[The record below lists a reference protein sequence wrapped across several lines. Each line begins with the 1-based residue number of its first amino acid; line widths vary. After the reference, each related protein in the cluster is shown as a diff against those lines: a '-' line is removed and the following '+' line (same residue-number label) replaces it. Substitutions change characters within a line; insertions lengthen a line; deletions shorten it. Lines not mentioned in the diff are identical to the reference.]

1 MCGRTHLDSRSAAC
15 LYVRAHAFQ
24 YTKENEMST
33 STSTDVPATRIR
45 DGARLPAAGTWTIDP
60 GHAEVGFI
68 GRHLKF
74 TKVRGR
80 FTDVRGTVRFAED
93 PADSTVEVVIGMASV
108 ESGNATRDEHLR
120 SADLFDVA
128 AFPEATFTSTRVDW
142 RGSAGTVFGDL
153 TIHGTTREVAL
164 AFRYEGTVRDP
175 WGGERAVYSA
185 DTTVNREDFGITWNM
200 ALEAG
205 GLLVSKEIRIEIE
218 VETVRDGS

>member
-1 MCGRTHLDSRSAAC
+1 MTTSIDTPAAR
-15 LYVRAHAFQ
+15 V
-24 YTKENEMST
+24 
-33 STSTDVPATRIR
+33 R
-45 DGARLPAAGTWTIDP
+45 DGVTLPAAGTWDIDP

-93 PADSTVEVVIGMASV
+93 PADSSVEVVIGMASV

-142 RGSAGTVFGDL
+142 QGSAGMVFGDL
-153 TIHGTTREVAL
+153 TIHGMSREVGL
-164 AFRYEGTVRDP
+164 EFRYEGNVRDP

-185 DTTVNREDFGITWNM
+185 HTTINREDFGITWNM

-218 VETVRDGS
+218 VETVRSES

>member
-1 MCGRTHLDSRSAAC
+1 MTTGIDTPAAR
-15 LYVRAHAFQ
+15 VRDGV
-24 YTKENEMST
+24 TL
-33 STSTDVPATRIR
+33 PAT
-45 DGARLPAAGTWTIDP
+45 GTWTIDP

-93 PADSTVEVVIGMASV
+93 PADSSVEVVIGMASV
-108 ESGNATRDEHLR
+108 ESGNATRDDHLR

-142 RGSAGTVFGDL
+142 RGSAGTVYGNL
-153 TIHGTTREVAL
+153 TIHGVSREVPL
-164 AFRYEGTVRDP
+164 EFRYEGNVRDP

-218 VETVRDGS
+218 VETVRSES